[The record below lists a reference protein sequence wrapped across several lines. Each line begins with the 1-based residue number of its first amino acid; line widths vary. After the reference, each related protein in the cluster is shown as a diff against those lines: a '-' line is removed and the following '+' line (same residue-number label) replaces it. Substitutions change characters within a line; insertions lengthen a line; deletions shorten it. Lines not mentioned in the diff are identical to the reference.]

1 VTSRRPTT
9 ALPLGTKFQTLL
21 GLSSLLYTYF
31 KRTTTACVTIRR
43 AVLDTRLRIQGTD
56 KLYERILDA
65 HAKPGDKMEVYCLTN
80 YLLVPEGLSKHV
92 EAALVRAGV

>member
-1 VTSRRPTT
+1 V
-9 ALPLGTKFQTLL
+9 
-21 GLSSLLYTYF
+21 
-31 KRTTTACVTIRR
+31 
-43 AVLDTRLRIQGTD
+43 QGTD

-92 EAALVRAGV
+92 EAALVRAGAASVAEAIGAGDSSCLACLRSVWLCRTRALSSRTDVSGVSLVRDVRF